1 MKLGRLNHIGV
12 ATPSIADSIVFYRDV
27 MGATKIHDPFD
38 LPDQGVKVCFVD
50 TPTTGGSM
58 DGTQIELIEPLPGNA
73 SIAAFLQ
80 KNPAGGQHHVCYEV
94 PDIHAAKA
102 EFEALG
108 KRVLGEPRIGAH
120 GTLIFFV
127 HPKDMGGVLTE
138 IMEVPRTAIVDQHS
152 FPFVSSEDETPIRRA
167 RRIGLSSTLEANGYE
182 GIFVYEIR
190 NHPPRSCGQYRDH
203 HPLPSRAAE
212 RDGAADGG

>member
-12 ATPSIADSIVFYRDV
+12 ATPSIADSIIFYRDV
-27 MGATKIHDPFD
+27 MGATHIHAPFD

-50 TPTTGGSM
+50 TPTDSCM
-58 DGTQIELIEPLPGNA
+58 NGTQIELVEPLPGNT
-73 SIAAFLQ
+73 SIAGFLD
-80 KNPAGGQHHVCYEV
+80 KNPNGGQHHLCYEV

-102 EFEALG
+102 AFEALG

-138 IMEVPRTAIVDQHS
+138 IME
-152 FPFVSSEDETPIRRA
+152 TP
-167 RRIGLSSTLEANGYE
+167 T
-182 GIFVYEIR
+182 
-190 NHPPRSCGQYRDH
+190 
-203 HPLPSRAAE
+203 
-212 RDGAADGG
+212 GAHE